1 VPTLLA
7 WGEHDHTMPPDC
19 AWRLARRLPRAQV
32 HIGPGSHDWLI
43 ARPDAFT
50 RALLGFHQSVY
61 SV

>member
-1 VPTLLA
+1 
-7 WGEHDHTMPPDC
+7 MPPDC